1 MAQCSI
7 CSHERAKEINLWL
20 LRGRQMTAVVAEFG
34 IKKDILRYHRQK
46 HLPWRKHNTPKATTT
61 EGKLAELEFEFARL
75 RALAEAGEKI
85 DGSLRVLV
93 AQRSLLELML
103 RREGLLDATHRAL
116 IPQPVDGDYAVVFEG
131 GRPRTVKKAVNE

>member
-20 LRGRQMTAVVAEFG
+20 LRGRQMKAVVAEFG

-61 EGKLAELEFEFARL
+61 EGKLGDLEFEFSRL
-75 RALAEAGEKI
+75 KALAEAGEKV
-85 DGSLRVLV
+85 DQPLRVLV

-103 RREGLLDATHRAL
+103 RKEGALDATHRKL
-116 IPQPVDGDYAVVFEG
+116 LPPQPMEGEFTVIFENG
-131 GRPRTVKKAVNE
+131 KPRTVAKQ

>member
-20 LRGRQMTAVVAEFG
+20 LRGRQMKAVVAEFG

-61 EGKLAELEFEFARL
+61 EGKLVELEFEFARL

-85 DGSLRVLV
+85 DGPLRVLV
-93 AQRSLLELML
+93 AQLGLLELML
-103 RREGLLDATHRAL
+103 RRGGGVCGPPPKPLPPPPPGGGFL
-116 IPQPVDGDYAVVFEG
+116 IGSLG
-131 GRPRTVKKAVNE
+131 